1 MNKLKRVLSV
11 IIVGLTIGLTS
22 CHKDAQLEPKN
33 PIIIE
38 DSLVVSYT
46 EASFRWRVEYP
57 GQISSM
63 LIISANLDMSNAI
76 ILEADQLSEDGRF
89 SVTASELREG
99 EKYYYYYEIC
109 NPGAIYKSEIKSFS
123 TVYCTKPIVTT
134 ISVSNITNISALCKG
149 EVMDDGNA
157 NVIERGFCWSINHNP
172 SIDDNKISSGQDT
185 GMFSVE
191 LSNLTPVSTYYVK
204 AFAKNRAGIAYGDE
218 IAFTTSFAP
227 PGAVNSLFSV
237 SDSKQ
242 VFFSQGNL
250 QYQASTDTWRFA
262 QNQYDFVGS
271 SNEYISANYEGWID
285 LFAWG
290 TSGYNHGAVLYQPY
304 AWNSNYLNY
313 YAYGDE
319 SNNLYDQTGMADWG
333 YNKIFNGGDKENY
346 GWRTL
351 TKDEWVFVFNSRN
364 TTTDFRY
371 AKANVCGING
381 VILFPDD
388 WNPNGFIINNP
399 NNPNSPYEDNTIT
412 DLNWDSFEATG
423 VMFLPA
429 AGQRIEKT
437 ISSVGNS
444 GIYWSSSYAYS
455 TNSYDIVFSNTS
467 SCFDND
473 NRRSNGISVRLV
485 KDYQP

>member
-1 MNKLKRVLSV
+1 MNRLKRYLARA
-11 IIVGLTIGLTS
+11 IIVLIFVITA
-22 CHKDAQLEPKN
+22 CHKDAQLMPMN
-33 PIIIE
+33 PVIIE
-38 DSLVVSYT
+38 DSLTISYT
-46 EASFRWRVEYP
+46 EVSFKWRVEYP
-57 GQISSM
+57 GQITSM
-63 LIISANLDMSNAI
+63 VIISANLDMSDAI
-76 ILEADQLSEDGRF
+76 VLEADQLSENGF
-89 SVTASELREG
+89 FYVTVSDLREG
-99 EKYYYYYEIC
+99 KKYYYNYEIC
-109 NPGAIYKSEIKSFS
+109 NPGANYKSEIKSFS
-123 TVYCTKPIVTT
+123 TVFCTTPTVTT

-149 EVMDDGNA
+149 EVVDDGNA
-157 NVIERGFCWSINHNP
+157 NVIERGVCWSINHNP
-172 SIDDNKISSGQDT
+172 SIDDNRINSGQDT

-218 IAFTTSFAP
+218 ITFTTSFAP
-227 PGAVNSLFSV
+227 PGSVNSLFSV

-351 TKDEWVFVFNSRN
+351 TKDEWMYVFNDR
-364 TTTDFRY
+364 TTTCNIRY
-371 AKANVCGING
+371 AKANVNGING
-381 VILFPDD
+381 IILLPD
-388 WNPNGFIINNP
+388 
-399 NNPNSPYEDNTIT
+399 
-412 DLNWDSFEATG
+412 NWDSNGYNLSNPNVSDAQYESNMFSVSQWVALENTG
-423 VMFLPA
+423 AVFMPA
-429 AGQRIEKT
+429 AGHRIEKT
-437 ISSVGNS
+437 INETGTS
-444 GIYWSSSYAYS
+444 GSYWSSSYFYT
-455 TNSYDIVFSNTS
+455 TNSYNVTFSNSS
-467 SCFDND
+467 SCFNND
-473 NRRSNGISVRLV
+473 IRRSRGLSVRLV
-485 KDYQP
+485 HE